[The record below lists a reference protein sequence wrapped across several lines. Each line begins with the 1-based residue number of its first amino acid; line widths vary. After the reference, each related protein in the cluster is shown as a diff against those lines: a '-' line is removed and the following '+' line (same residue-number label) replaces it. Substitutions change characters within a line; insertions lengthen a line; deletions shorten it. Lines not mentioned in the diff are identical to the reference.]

1 MTTIHIDGTAPVYQ
15 HAGDAGADLTA
26 TEGAVLHSGQSALIP
41 TGLRAAIPT
50 GHAGLVVPR
59 SGLAL
64 KSQVTVLNAPGLI
77 DSGYRGE
84 VGVILINHGPRPFVV
99 RKGDRVAQL
108 VIVPTV
114 QAEFVPGLLDATDR
128 GSGAFGSTGA
138 A

>member
-1 MTTIHIDGTAPVYQ
+1 MTTIHIEGTAPVYQ

-41 TGLRAAIPT
+41 TGLRAAIPI
-50 GHAGLVVPR
+50 GCAGFVVPR

-64 KSQVTVLNAPGLI
+64 KSQVTVLNSPGLI
-77 DSGYRGE
+77 DPLFRGE
-84 VGVILINHGPRPFVV
+84 IGVILINHGPKPYVV

-114 QAEFVPGLLDATDR
+114 QAKFVPGVLDATDR
-128 GSGAFGSTGA
+128 GAGGFGSTGA